1 LRVEGGSTV
10 AHVKT
15 QVSNFLQ
22 LRKKHRM
29 KVLTGLSC
37 LLTAVILSG
46 CLGSGHSST
55 APTLAFV
62 YVVGQGDNGIRGF
75 AEKTT
80 GDLQPLPVFSFATS
94 PRPVSIALHPSKNF
108 LYVPN
113 LTSNT
118 VSGFNIDHVAGV
130 LTPVGTA
137 TPPTPACTAP
147 AVCSNPVSAAVNS
160 TGTFLFLLNQGTAS
174 PAVPSSISVFSI
186 DTARGLLTPVAG
198 SPFSFASLS
207 APNPQF
213 VVASPTAGF
222 IYVSDGVSGT
232 ISMFSVGASG
242 TLTEIAPALSIGAGA
257 TVAGI
262 VIDPKGQFLF
272 ATDSANNKIASFSI
286 AAGGGL
292 TPVAGSPFTAGTTP
306 VAVAVDANSAF
317 LYSANKGSNDVSAFK
332 ISGGAL
338 TQISGSPYAV
348 ITNGSVGTPQ
358 PIFLTMDVSNTFL
371 YVANLGTSS
380 ISAFS
385 VKAADGTL
393 ALLTD
398 SPFPQAIQP
407 LWIAT
412 TQ

>member
-1 LRVEGGSTV
+1 
-10 AHVKT
+10 
-15 QVSNFLQ
+15 
-22 LRKKHRM
+22 M
-29 KVLTGLSC
+29 KALLGLSS
-37 LLTAVILSG
+37 LFMAVILSG
-46 CLGSGHSST
+46 CLGSSSSST
-55 APTLAFV
+55 APTLAFA
-62 YVVGQGDNGIRGF
+62 YVVGQGDNAIHGF

-80 GDLQPLPVFSFATS
+80 GDLQALPVFSFATS

-130 LTPVGTA
+130 LTQVGTA
-137 TPPTPACTAP
+137 VPPTPACAP
-147 AVCSNPVSAAVNS
+147 GVCSNPVSAAIS
-160 TGTFLFLLNQGTAS
+160 SSGQFLFLLNQGTAS

-186 DTARGLLTPVAG
+186 DTTRGLLTPIAG

-213 VVASPTAGF
+213 IVASPTAGF
-222 IYVSDGVSGT
+222 LYVSDGASGT
-232 ISMFSVGASG
+232 ISIFSIGASG

-257 TVAGI
+257 TATGI
-262 VIDPKGQFLF
+262 TIDSKGQFLY
-272 ATDSANNKIASFSI
+272 AADSANNKIASFSI

-292 TPVAGSPFTAGTTP
+292 SPVAGSPFAAGTKP
-306 VAVAVDANSAF
+306 VAVAVDSTASF
-317 LYSANKGSNDVSAFK
+317 LYAANQGSNNVSAFK
-332 ISGGAL
+332 INAGAL
-338 TQISGSPYAV
+338 TEISGSPYAV

-358 PIFLTMDVSNTFL
+358 PIFLTLDVSNKFL

-380 ISAFS
+380 ISAFG
-385 VKAADGTL
+385 VKSADGTL

-398 SPFPQAIQP
+398 SPFSQAIQP
-407 LWIAT
+407 LWITT

>member
-1 LRVEGGSTV
+1 
-10 AHVKT
+10 
-15 QVSNFLQ
+15 
-22 LRKKHRM
+22 M
-29 KVLTGLSC
+29 
-37 LLTAVILSG
+37 AVILCG
-46 CLGSGHSST
+46 CLGSSSSST
-55 APTLAFV
+55 APTLAFA

-75 AEKTT
+75 SEKTT
-80 GDLQPLPVFSFATS
+80 GELQPLPIFSFATS

-118 VSGFNIDHVAGV
+118 VAGFNIDHVAGV

-137 TPPTPACTAP
+137 VPPTPACTAP
-147 AVCSNPVSAAVNS
+147 AVCSNPVSAAVS
-160 TGTFLFLLNQGTAS
+160 SSGQFLFLLNQGAS
-174 PAVPSSISVFSI
+174 PSVPSSISVFSI

-213 VVASPTAGF
+213 IVASPTAGF
-222 IYVSDGVSGT
+222 VYVSDGASGT
-232 ISMFSVGASG
+232 ISIFSVSGSG

-262 VIDPKGQFLF
+262 AIDSKGQFLY

-292 TPVAGSPFTAGTTP
+292 TPVAGSPFAAGTKP
-306 VAVAVDANSAF
+306 VSVAVDSTASF
-317 LYSANKGSNDVSAFK
+317 LYVANQGSNNVSAFK
-332 ISGGAL
+332 TSGGAL
-338 TQISGSPYAV
+338 TEMSGSPYAV
-348 ITNGSVGTPQ
+348 ITTGSVGTPQ
-358 PIFLTMDVSNTFL
+358 PIFLTVDVSNKFL

-380 ISAFS
+380 ISAFG
-385 VKAADGTL
+385 VNAADGTL
-393 ALLTD
+393 APLTD
-398 SPFPQAIQP
+398 SPFQQAIQP
-407 LWIAT
+407 LWITT

>member
-1 LRVEGGSTV
+1 
-10 AHVKT
+10 
-15 QVSNFLQ
+15 
-22 LRKKHRM
+22 M
-29 KVLTGLSC
+29 KALIGLSS
-37 LLTAVILSG
+37 LFMAVILSG
-46 CLGSGHSST
+46 CLGSSSSST
-55 APTLAFV
+55 APTLAFA

-80 GDLQPLPVFSFATS
+80 GELQPLPVFSFATS

-118 VSGFNIDHVAGV
+118 VSGFNIDHVAGI

-137 TPPTPACTAP
+137 VPPTPACTTP

-160 TGTFLFLLNQGTAS
+160 AGTFLFLLNQGTAS
-174 PAVPSSISVFSI
+174 PSVPSSISVFSI

-213 VVASPTAGF
+213 IVASPTSGF
-222 IYVSDGVSGT
+222 VYVSDGASGT
-232 ISMFSVGASG
+232 ISMFSVGGSG
-242 TLTEIAPALSIGAGA
+242 TLTEFAPAVSIGAGA

-262 VIDPKGQFLF
+262 TIDSKGQFLY

-292 TPVAGSPFTAGTTP
+292 SPVAGSPFNAGTKP
-306 VAVAVDANSAF
+306 VAVALDSTGSF
-317 LYSANKGSNDVSAFK
+317 LYAANQGSNNVSAFK
-332 ISGGAL
+332 TSGGAL
-338 TQISGSPYAV
+338 TEVSGSPYAV
-348 ITNGSVGTPQ
+348 VTTGTVGTPQ
-358 PIFLTMDVSNTFL
+358 PVFLTVDVSNTFL

-380 ISAFS
+380 ISAFGIKS
-385 VKAADGTL
+385 ADGTL
-393 ALLTD
+393 GLLTE
-398 SPFPQAIQP
+398 SPFVQAIQP
-407 LWIAT
+407 LWIAIT
-412 TQ
+412 K

>member
-1 LRVEGGSTV
+1 
-10 AHVKT
+10 
-15 QVSNFLQ
+15 
-22 LRKKHRM
+22 M
-29 KVLTGLSC
+29 KVLIGLSS
-37 LLTAVILSG
+37 LFMAVILCG
-46 CLGSGHSST
+46 CLGSSSSST
-55 APTLAFV
+55 APTLAFA

-80 GDLQPLPVFSFATS
+80 GDLQSLPIFTFATS

-137 TPPTPACTAP
+137 VPPTPACSP
-147 AVCSNPVSAAVNS
+147 GLCSAPVSAAIS
-160 TGTFLFLLNQGTAS
+160 SSGQFLFLLNQGTAS
-174 PAVPSSISVFSI
+174 PAVPASISVFSI

-198 SPFSFASLS
+198 SPFSFGSLI

-213 VVASPTAGF
+213 IVASPTAGF
-222 IYVSDGVSGT
+222 VYVSDGASGT
-232 ISMFSVGASG
+232 ISMFSVGATG
-242 TLTEIAPALSIGAGA
+242 TLTEFAPALSIGAGA

-262 VIDPKGQFLF
+262 TIDSKGQFLY
-272 ATDSANNKIASFSI
+272 AADSANNKIASFSI

-292 TPVAGSPFTAGTTP
+292 SPVAGSPFNAGTKP
-306 VAVAVDANSAF
+306 VAVAVDSNASF
-317 LYSANKGSNDVSAFK
+317 LYAANQGSNNVSAFK

-338 TQISGSPYAV
+338 TEISGSPYAV
-348 ITNGSVGTPQ
+348 ITTGTVGTPQ
-358 PIFLTMDVSNTFL
+358 PIFLTLDVSNKFL

-380 ISAFS
+380 ISGFG

-393 ALLTD
+393 GLLTN
-398 SPFPQAIQP
+398 SPFPQSIQP
-407 LWIAT
+407 LWIVT

>member
-1 LRVEGGSTV
+1 
-10 AHVKT
+10 
-15 QVSNFLQ
+15 
-22 LRKKHRM
+22 M

-62 YVVGQGDNGIRGF
+62 YVVGQGDNAIRGF

-80 GDLQPLPVFSFATS
+80 GDLQALPVFSFATS

-137 TPPTPACTAP
+137 TPPTPACAP
-147 AVCSNPVSAAVNS
+147 GLCSNPVSAAVS
-160 TGTFLFLLNQGTAS
+160 SSGQFLFLLNQGTS
-174 PAVPSSISVFSI
+174 PSVPTTISVFSI

-222 IYVSDGVSGT
+222 IYVSNGASGT

-262 VIDPKGQFLF
+262 VIDPKGQFLY
-272 ATDSANNKIASFSI
+272 AADSANNKIASFSI

-292 TPVAGSPFTAGTTP
+292 TPVAGSPFAAGTKP
-306 VAVAVDANSAF
+306 VAVAVDANSSF
-317 LYSANKGSNDVSAFK
+317 LYAANQGSNNVSAFK

-338 TQISGSPYAV
+338 TEISGSPYAV
-348 ITNGSVGTPQ
+348 VTTGTVGTPQ

-380 ISAFS
+380 ISAFG

-393 ALLTD
+393 ALLTN
-398 SPFPQAIQP
+398 SPFQQSVQP

>member
-1 LRVEGGSTV
+1 
-10 AHVKT
+10 
-15 QVSNFLQ
+15 
-22 LRKKHRM
+22 M
-29 KVLTGLSC
+29 KALLGLSS
-37 LLTAVILSG
+37 LFMAVVLSG
-46 CLGSGHSST
+46 CLGSSSSST
-55 APTLAFV
+55 APTLAFA
-62 YVVGQGDNGIRGF
+62 YVVGQGDNAIRGF

-80 GDLQPLPVFSFATS
+80 GDLQALPVFSFATS

-137 TPPTPACTAP
+137 VPPTPACAP
-147 AVCSNPVSAAVNS
+147 GVCSNPVSAAIS
-160 TGTFLFLLNQGTAS
+160 SSGQFLFLLNQGTAS

-186 DTARGLLTPVAG
+186 DTTRGLLTPIAG

-213 VVASPTAGF
+213 IVASPTAGF
-222 IYVSDGVSGT
+222 LYVSDGASGT
-232 ISMFSVGASG
+232 ISIFSIGASG
-242 TLTEIAPALSIGAGA
+242 ALTEIAPALSIGAGA

-262 VIDPKGQFLF
+262 TIDSKGQFLY
-272 ATDSANNKIASFSI
+272 AADSANNKIASFSI

-292 TPVAGSPFTAGTTP
+292 SPVAGSPFAAGTKP
-306 VAVAVDANSAF
+306 VAVAVDSTASF
-317 LYSANKGSNDVSAFK
+317 LYAANQGSNNVSAFK
-332 ISGGAL
+332 INAGAL
-338 TQISGSPYAV
+338 TEISGSPYAV

-358 PIFLTMDVSNTFL
+358 PIFLTLDVSNKFL

-380 ISAFS
+380 ISAFG
-385 VKAADGTL
+385 VKSADGTL

-398 SPFPQAIQP
+398 SPFSQAIQP
-407 LWIAT
+407 LWITT

>member
-1 LRVEGGSTV
+1 
-10 AHVKT
+10 
-15 QVSNFLQ
+15 
-22 LRKKHRM
+22 M
-29 KVLTGLSC
+29 KVLIGLSS
-37 LLTAVILSG
+37 LFMAVILSG
-46 CLGSGHSST
+46 CLGSSSSST
-55 APTLAFV
+55 APTLAFA

-75 AEKTT
+75 SEKST
-80 GDLQPLPVFSFATS
+80 GDLQALPVSSFATS

-137 TPPTPACTAP
+137 VPPTPACAP
-147 AVCSNPVSAAVNS
+147 GVCSNPVSTAINS
-160 TGTFLFLLNQGTAS
+160 AGTFLFLLNQGTAPS
-174 PAVPSSISVFSI
+174 IASSISVFSI
-186 DTARGLLTPVAG
+186 DTTRGLLTPIAG

-213 VVASPTAGF
+213 IVASPTSGF
-222 IYVSDGVSGT
+222 VYVSDGASGT
-232 ISMFSVGASG
+232 ISVFSVGASG

-262 VIDPKGQFLF
+262 AIDSKGQFLY
-272 ATDSANNKIASFSI
+272 AADSANNKIATFSI

-292 TPVAGSPFTAGTTP
+292 SPVAGSPFAAGTKP
-306 VAVAVDANSAF
+306 VAVAVDSTASF
-317 LYSANKGSNDVSAFK
+317 LYVANQGSNNVSAFK
-332 ISGGAL
+332 INGGAL
-338 TQISGSPYAV
+338 TEISGSPYAV
-348 ITNGSVGTPQ
+348 VTTGTVGTPQ
-358 PIFLTMDVSNTFL
+358 PIFLTLDVTNTFL

-380 ISAFS
+380 ISAFG

-393 ALLTD
+393 GLLTN
-398 SPFPQAIQP
+398 SPFGQGIQP

>member
-1 LRVEGGSTV
+1 
-10 AHVKT
+10 
-15 QVSNFLQ
+15 
-22 LRKKHRM
+22 M
-29 KVLTGLSC
+29 KVLIGLSSFFM
-37 LLTAVILSG
+37 AVILSG
-46 CLGSGHSST
+46 CLGSSSSST
-55 APTLAFV
+55 APTLAFA

-75 AEKTT
+75 SEKST
-80 GDLQPLPVFSFATS
+80 GDLQALPIFSFATS

-137 TPPTPACTAP
+137 VPPTPACTAGM
-147 AVCSNPVSAAVNS
+147 CSNPVSAAINS
-160 TGTFLFLLNQGTAS
+160 AGTFLFLLNQGTAPS
-174 PAVPSSISVFSI
+174 IASSISVFSI
-186 DTARGLLTPVAG
+186 DTTRGLLTPIAG

-213 VVASPTAGF
+213 IVASPTSGF
-222 IYVSDGVSGT
+222 VYVSDGASGT

-262 VIDPKGQFLF
+262 AIDSKGQFLY
-272 ATDSANNKIASFSI
+272 AADSANNKIATFSI

-292 TPVAGSPFTAGTTP
+292 SPVAGSPFAAGTKP
-306 VAVAVDANSAF
+306 VAVAVDSTASF
-317 LYSANKGSNDVSAFK
+317 LYVANQGSNNVSAFK
-332 ISGGAL
+332 INGGAL
-338 TQISGSPYAV
+338 TEISGSPYAV
-348 ITNGSVGTPQ
+348 VTTGTVGTPQ
-358 PIFLTMDVSNTFL
+358 PVFLTLDVTNTFL

-380 ISAFS
+380 ISAFG

-393 ALLTD
+393 GPLTN
-398 SPFPQAIQP
+398 SPFGQGIQP

>member
-1 LRVEGGSTV
+1 
-10 AHVKT
+10 
-15 QVSNFLQ
+15 
-22 LRKKHRM
+22 M

-62 YVVGQGDNGIRGF
+62 YVVGQGDNAIRGF

-80 GDLQPLPVFSFATS
+80 GDLQALPVFSFATS

-137 TPPTPACTAP
+137 TPPTPACAP
-147 AVCSNPVSAAVNS
+147 GLCSNPVSAAVS
-160 TGTFLFLLNQGTAS
+160 SSGQLLFLLNQGTS
-174 PAVPSSISVFSI
+174 PSVASSISVFSI

-207 APNPQF
+207 TPNPQF

-222 IYVSDGVSGT
+222 IYVSNGASGT

-262 VIDPKGQFLF
+262 VIDPKGQFLY
-272 ATDSANNKIASFSI
+272 AADSANNKIASFSI

-292 TPVAGSPFTAGTTP
+292 TPVAGSPFAAGTKP
-306 VAVAVDANSAF
+306 VAVAVDSNSSF
-317 LYSANKGSNDVSAFK
+317 LYAANQGSNNVSAFK

-338 TQISGSPYAV
+338 TEISGSPYAV
-348 ITNGSVGTPQ
+348 ITTGSVGTPQ

-380 ISAFS
+380 ISAFG

>member
-1 LRVEGGSTV
+1 
-10 AHVKT
+10 
-15 QVSNFLQ
+15 
-22 LRKKHRM
+22 M
-29 KVLTGLSC
+29 KVLIGLSS

-55 APTLAFV
+55 APTLAFT
-62 YVVGQGDNGIRGF
+62 YVVGQGDNAIRGF

-80 GDLQPLPVFSFATS
+80 GDLEALPVFSFATS

-137 TPPTPACTAP
+137 VPPTPACTAP
-147 AVCSNPVSAAVNS
+147 AVCSNPVSVAVS
-160 TGTFLFLLNQGTAS
+160 SSGQFLFLLNQGTS
-174 PAVPSSISVFSI
+174 PSVASSISVFSI

-198 SPFSFASLS
+198 SPFPFASLTT
-207 APNPQF
+207 PNPQF
-213 VVASPTAGF
+213 IVASPTAGF
-222 IYVSDGVSGT
+222 VYVSDGASGT
-232 ISMFSVGASG
+232 ISMFSVATSG

-262 VIDPKGQFLF
+262 TIDSKGQFLY
-272 ATDSANNKIASFSI
+272 AADSTNNKIASFSI
-286 AAGGGL
+286 ATGGGL
-292 TPVAGSPFTAGTTP
+292 TPVAGSPFAAGTKP
-306 VAVAVDANSAF
+306 VAVTVDSKASF
-317 LYSANKGSNDVSAFK
+317 LYVANQGSNNVSAFK

-338 TQISGSPYAV
+338 TEISGSPYAV
-348 ITNGSVGTPQ
+348 VTTGTVGTPQ
-358 PIFLTMDVSNTFL
+358 PVFLTLDVTNTFL

-380 ISAFS
+380 ISAFG
-385 VKAADGTL
+385 VKTADGTL
-393 ALLTD
+393 ALLTN

-407 LWIAT
+407 LWIT
-412 TQ
+412 ITQ

>member
-1 LRVEGGSTV
+1 
-10 AHVKT
+10 
-15 QVSNFLQ
+15 
-22 LRKKHRM
+22 M
-29 KVLTGLSC
+29 KALIGLSS
-37 LLTAVILSG
+37 LFMAVILSG
-46 CLGSGHSST
+46 CLGSSSSST
-55 APTLAFV
+55 APTLAFA

-80 GDLQPLPVFSFATS
+80 GELQALPIFSFATS
-94 PRPVSIALHPSKNF
+94 ARPVSIVLHPSKNF

-137 TPPTPACTAP
+137 VPPTPTCTSP
-147 AVCSNPVSAAVNS
+147 AVCSNPVSAAVS
-160 TGTFLFLLNQGTAS
+160 SSGQFLFLLNQGTAS
-174 PAVPSSISVFSI
+174 PAVPTSISVFSI

-213 VVASPTAGF
+213 IVASPTSGF
-222 IYVSDGVSGT
+222 VYVSDGASGT
-232 ISMFSVGASG
+232 ISMFSVGGSG

-262 VIDPKGQFLF
+262 AIDSKGQFLY
-272 ATDSANNKIASFSI
+272 AADSANNKIASFSI

-292 TPVAGSPFTAGTTP
+292 SPVAGSPFNAGTKP
-306 VAVAVDANSAF
+306 VAVAVDSTASF
-317 LYSANKGSNDVSAFK
+317 LYAANQGSNNVSAFK
-332 ISGGAL
+332 INAGAL
-338 TQISGSPYAV
+338 TEISGSPYAV
-348 ITNGSVGTPQ
+348 VTTGTVGTPQ
-358 PIFLTMDVSNTFL
+358 PIFLTLDVSNKFL

-380 ISAFS
+380 ISAFG

-398 SPFPQAIQP
+398 SPFQQAIQP
-407 LWIAT
+407 LWIVT

>member
-1 LRVEGGSTV
+1 
-10 AHVKT
+10 
-15 QVSNFLQ
+15 
-22 LRKKHRM
+22 M
-29 KVLTGLSC
+29 KALIGLSS
-37 LLTAVILSG
+37 LFMAVILSG
-46 CLGSGHSST
+46 CLGSSSSST
-55 APTLAFV
+55 PPTLAFA

-75 AEKTT
+75 AEKST
-80 GDLQPLPVFSFATS
+80 GELQALPVFSFATS
-94 PRPVSIALHPSKNF
+94 PRPVSIAVHPSKNF

-137 TPPTPACTAP
+137 VPPTPACTAP

-160 TGTFLFLLNQGTAS
+160 AGTFLFLLNQGTAS
-174 PAVPSSISVFSI
+174 PSVPTSISVFSI

-213 VVASPTAGF
+213 LVASPTSGF
-222 IYVSDGVSGT
+222 LYVSNGASGT
-232 ISMFSVGASG
+232 ISMFSVGGSG

-262 VIDPKGQFLF
+262 TIDSKGQFLY

-292 TPVAGSPFTAGTTP
+292 TPVAGSPFNAGTKP
-306 VAVAVDANSAF
+306 VAVALDSTGSF
-317 LYSANKGSNDVSAFK
+317 LYAANQGSNNVSAFK
-332 ISGGAL
+332 TSGGAL
-338 TQISGSPYAV
+338 TEISGSPYAV
-348 ITNGSVGTPQ
+348 VITGTVGTPQ
-358 PIFLTMDVSNTFL
+358 PVFLTVDVSNTFL

-380 ISAFS
+380 ISAFGR
-385 VKAADGTL
+385 ATDGTL
-393 ALLTD
+393 GLLTL
-398 SPFPQAIQP
+398 SPFQQAIQP
-407 LWIAT
+407 LWIAI

>member
-1 LRVEGGSTV
+1 
-10 AHVKT
+10 
-15 QVSNFLQ
+15 
-22 LRKKHRM
+22 M

-55 APTLAFV
+55 ALTLAFV
-62 YVVGQGDNGIRGF
+62 YMVGQGDNGIRGF

-80 GDLQPLPVFSFATS
+80 GDLQALPVFSFATA

-147 AVCSNPVSAAVNS
+147 AVCSNPVSAAVS
-160 TGTFLFLLNQGTAS
+160 SSGQLLFLLNQGAS
-174 PAVPSSISVFSI
+174 PSVPSSISVFSI
-186 DTARGLLTPVAG
+186 DSARGLLTPVAG

-222 IYVSDGVSGT
+222 IYVSDGASGT

-262 VIDPKGQFLF
+262 VIDPKGQFLY
-272 ATDSANNKIASFSI
+272 AADSVNNKVASFSI

-292 TPVAGSPFTAGTTP
+292 TPVAGSPFAAGTAP
-306 VAVAVDANSAF
+306 AAVAVDANSAF
-317 LYSANKGSNDVSAFK
+317 LYVANKGSNNVSAFK

-338 TQISGSPYAV
+338 TEISGSPYAV
-348 ITNGSVGTPQ
+348 ITTGSVGTPQ
-358 PIFLTMDVSNTFL
+358 PIFLTLDVSNTFL
-371 YVANLGTSS
+371 YVANLGTSN
-380 ISAFS
+380 ISAFG

-393 ALLTD
+393 APLTD

-407 LWIAT
+407 LWIT
-412 TQ
+412 ITQ